1 MNPESRNVVQ
11 MIIDKFEEKDAFHL
25 INIDD
30 LVNKYTEF
38 QEVLPKVFPFYAVKC
53 NNDVVI
59 LKVLAALGIG
69 FDCATKNEIQTMLSL
84 GVSPDKIIYSHP
96 IKQEPHLQYAA
107 SVNVGMMTFDC
118 IPELHKIK
126 QYYPS
131 AKLLIRFSCDDE
143 KCVHK
148 FGDKYGCSPDNEAF
162 ELFCVA
168 QSLKLN
174 VVGVSFHVGSISRDY
189 NTYTY
194 AIKRSQ
200 KLFALGKSM
209 GFNMVLLDI
218 GGGFPGYNQNEF
230 RKIGRIVNDS
240 LETYFSCENI
250 QVIAEPGRYFVESAV
265 TAACRIT
272 CMKKRAENI
281 SYYLNDGLCGSL
293 AFSNF
298 YSDPYEFKI
307 LKDLKDMKLY
317 SSIIYG
323 PTCWGEDIVDK
334 SIHLPQLQ
342 INDWLY
348 LDNFGAYKQGFVTTF
363 NGFSSPKMY
372 AICSTQK
379 WKLFKADFPISKY
392 KIQKDG
398 TCIIIDNNL

>member
-1 MNPESRNVVQ
+1 MNAKCMQPKIRNMVQ
-11 MIIDKFEEKDAFHL
+11 LIIDKFEEKDAFHL
-25 INIDD
+25 TNIDD

-53 NNDVVI
+53 NNDAVI
-59 LKVLAALGIG
+59 LKVLVTLGMG

-96 IKQEPHLQYAA
+96 IKQESHLQYAA

-126 QYYPS
+126 QFYPS
-131 AKLLIRFSCDDE
+131 AKLLIRLSCDDE
-143 KCVHK
+143 TSLHK
-148 FGDKYGCSPDNEAF
+148 FGDKYGCNPDIEAF
-162 ELFCVA
+162 ELLCVA
-168 QSLKLN
+168 HSLKLN
-174 VVGVSFHVGSISRDY
+174 VVGISFHVGGNCRDY
-189 NTYTY
+189 NSYTY

-218 GGGFPGYNQNEF
+218 GGGFPGSDQIEF
-230 RKIGRIVNDS
+230 RKLGRIVNDS
-240 LETYFSCENI
+240 LETYFSSENVQI
-250 QVIAEPGRYFVESAV
+250 MAEPGRYFVESAV

-272 CMKKRAENI
+272 CVKKRAENI
-281 SYYLNDGLCGSL
+281 SYYLNDGLCGSF
-293 AFSNF
+293 AFTNF
-298 YSDPYEFKI
+298 VNGPFEFKI
-307 LKDLKDMKLY
+307 LKDLTDSELY

-348 LDNFGAYKQGFVTTF
+348 LENFGAYKQVFVTTF
-363 NGFSSPKMY
+363 NGFSKPKTFM
-372 AICSTQK
+372 IVH
-379 WKLFKADFPISKY
+379 KY
-392 KIQKDG
+392 
-398 TCIIIDNNL
+398 